1 MGLRLQRTSVIFI
14 KTIPMSDQ
22 YRVRNHEEIHFI
34 TFTIVD
40 WVDIFIR
47 PVYKDLIIES
57 LKYCQQHK
65 GLQLYSYCLM
75 TNHLHLLASA
85 SLPAKLPDIV
95 RDFKKHTNKKLIKLI
110 EEENESRRDWMLYR
124 FKYHAKFNVRI
135 SDYKVWQDGYHAIE
149 CDNVEI
155 LAQKLNYIH
164 QNPVTAQIV
173 EEPKHYIYSSAK
185 NYAGE
190 QGLLNVEILDLGF
203 QSL

>member
-65 GLQLYSYCLM
+65 GLQLYGYCLM

-85 SLPAKLPDIV
+85 TLPAKLPDIV

-149 CDNVEI
+149 CDTAEI

-173 EEPKHYIYSSAK
+173 EEPEHYIYSSAK

-190 QGLLNVEILDLGF
+190 QRLLNVEILDLGF